1 MGFFSKII
9 GATVKTVLTP
19 VAIVTDVTKIATGG
33 KANATEKLI
42 ESAVENIGDGLDDL
56 ADGKL

>member
-19 VAIVTDVTKIATGG
+19 VAIVTDVTKIVTGD
-33 KANATEKLI
+33 KPNTTEKLV
-42 ESAVENIGDGLDDL
+42 ESAVEDIGDGLDDL
-56 ADGKL
+56 ADGEL